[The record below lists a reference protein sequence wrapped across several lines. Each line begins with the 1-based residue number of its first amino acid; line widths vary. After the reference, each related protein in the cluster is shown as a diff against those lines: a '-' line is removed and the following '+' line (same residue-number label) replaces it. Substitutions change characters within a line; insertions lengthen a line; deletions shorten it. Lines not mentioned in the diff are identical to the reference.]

1 MTRLQQL
8 EQDAKSLTE
17 AERAELAASL
27 LSTLPAIL
35 ADEDDGVAEA
45 LRREAEMEAS
55 GDQGISWDE
64 LKRGLGR

>member
-17 AERAELAASL
+17 AERAQFAASL
-27 LSTLPAIL
+27 LATLPAVL
-35 ADEDDGVAEA
+35 ADEDEGVAKA

-55 GDQGISWDE
+55 GDQGTSWDE
-64 LKRGLGR
+64 LKQGLGR